1 MTERQWSI
9 LWHTLEGI
17 ALVEIPAV
25 IVWLNLPNADP
36 KILLAGLLG
45 GLVQW
50 LRANQTVPK

>member
-1 MTERQWSI
+1 MTERQVSI
-9 LWHTLEGI
+9 LLHTLEGI

-25 IVWLNLPNADP
+25 IVWLNLPNSDP

-50 LRANQTVPK
+50 LRANQTVK